1 MSTVEEIKRACVTK
15 LTVAERTQLLEWLR
29 ELDDDWDH
37 RIERDAANG
46 KLDRLF
52 DEADRDF
59 ESGRC
64 KPL

>member
-1 MSTVEEIKRACVTK
+1 MTAVEEIKQACMTR
-15 LTVAERTQLLEWLR
+15 LTVSERAQLLEWLR
-29 ELDDDWDH
+29 ELDDDWD
-37 RIERDAANG
+37 RDIERDAAAG

-59 ESGRC
+59 DAGRC

>member
-1 MSTVEEIKRACVTK
+1 MTR
-15 LTVAERTQLLEWLR
+15 LTVSERAQLLEWLR
-29 ELDDDWDH
+29 ELDDDWD
-37 RIERDAANG
+37 RDIERDAAAG

-59 ESGRC
+59 DAGRC